1 MVYGYIRVSTEEQ
14 NTENQKKAISE
25 KFKVDEWVEE
35 KKSGTVD
42 YRKRSLGELI
52 ERLVEGDTLVITEL
66 SRLGRSLAMVFNIIS
81 GLKEKKVR
89 CIAIKNNFDLNPDNP
104 SDIVSSVLL
113 FAFGLSAQIERELIS
128 ERTKQGI
135 AVARAK
141 RKRIGRQKG
150 EIPYYTKLRQYQ
162 SDIEAKYKS
171 GSSVLSLVREYS
183 VRWTTMKNFVATR
196 IYQKAP
202 SPLTEC
208 PRRHGHPSHRE
219 LEYFK
224 LHDVT

>member
-25 KFKVDEWVEE
+25 KFEVDEWIEE

-42 YRKRSLGELI
+42 YRKRSLGELVNK
-52 ERLVEGDTLVITEL
+52 LSEGDTLVITEL
-66 SRLGRSLAMVFNIIS
+66 SRLGRSLTMVFNIIS
-81 GLKEKKVR
+81 TLKEKRVR

-141 RKRIGRQKG
+141 GKRIGRQKG

-171 GSSVLSLVREYS
+171 GSSVLSLAREYS
-183 VRWTTMKNFVATR
+183 VRWITMKNFVATR

-202 SPLTEC
+202 PPLTEC
-208 PRRHGHPSHRE
+208 PRRHGHPSRRE